1 MCVLNPTR
9 LFHDG
14 SRPIAL
20 SLGVLSQHRPVCVF
34 QNTVLSLTPGCKNVS
49 LFSFL
54 CFLSLSGSSG
64 GKHSYSVPDQQSRA
78 WQDSSTVDQEIRHID
93 GARSLV
99 LPYTPTRAPPPSSRL
114 PFVRPSF
121 LHSSPA
127 PPQFPITRRSVKIQ
141 EKQLYNVQQIFIAFT
156 IRTSVYMS
164 YWFYPVFLPD
174 TDWERRQDPP
184 KGVKAAGVEFCSCRF
199 SSV

>member
-20 SLGVLSQHRPVCVF
+20 SLSVSFPAQACLCLSEYR
-34 QNTVLSLTPGCKNVS
+34 SLADCKNVS

-99 LPYTPTRAPPPSSRL
+99 LPSTPTRAPPPSSRL